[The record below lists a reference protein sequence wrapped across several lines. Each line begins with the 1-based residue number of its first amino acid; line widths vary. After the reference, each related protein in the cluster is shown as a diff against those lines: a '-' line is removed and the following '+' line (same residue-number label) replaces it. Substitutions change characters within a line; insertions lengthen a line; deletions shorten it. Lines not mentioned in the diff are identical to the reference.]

1 MPLASRQNLNRAEP
15 ICQHAQQIALFK
27 CDAAL
32 GWGKSRPRQ
41 MQENRAPTPAHHG
54 HIIPAEHANQIVN
67 RISAPKFFM
76 TRRMRQ
82 ADLRV
87 VIGMA
92 WIITPAFIGRDGRRW
107 HGRAWWGQA
116 IRAVE
121 QATERQKPRW
131 CRAIAFALIGADA
144 ALADG
149 ATINPTL
156 ETQQPIWANLR
167 GSRAGHTL
175 AQHMA
180 KAARLGVQIGVIH
193 AIRVNLMRFAA
204 HHFNATRRQ
213 A

>member
-1 MPLASRQNLNRAEP
+1 
-15 ICQHAQQIALFK
+15 
-27 CDAAL
+27 
-32 GWGKSRPRQ
+32 
-41 MQENRAPTPAHHG
+41 MQENRAPTTARHW
-54 HIIPAEHANQIVN
+54 HIIPAEHANHIVN

-76 TRRMRQ
+76 PRRMGQ
-82 ADLRV
+82 ADLHI
-87 VIGMA
+87 VIGVA
-92 WIITPAFIGRDGRRW
+92 WIIAPAIIGRDGRHW
-107 HGRAWWGQA
+107 HGRARRGHT

-121 QATERQKPRW
+121 HAAERQKPRW